1 MPIPFLS
8 LRDQTAS
15 LKSEILA
22 AFEAVIDTQGFANG
36 PAVASFE
43 RKLASYLGVRDV
55 VCVNSGTTAL
65 HAALLAVGVKP
76 GDDVLTVSHTWISTA
91 WAITYCGAN
100 PLFCDIDPATCGM
113 DPAVIERRLT
123 PRTSAILPVHLYGH
137 PVDLDPILEIARRRG
152 VPVVE
157 DAAQSI
163 GAKYQGRHTGTF
175 GLANATSFY
184 PGKNLGAWGEGGALM
199 TDSPEIAARVRRLRD
214 HAQASRHHHVEIG
227 HNWRMDGL
235 QGAVLSVKLGR
246 LDQWNSRRREIAARY
261 RVALCGLPGL
271 RLLPAHAW
279 CEPIWHV
286 FPAFHTRR
294 DALREALER
303 RGVATG
309 VHYPTPVHLQPA
321 YAHLGLGRGALPEAE
336 RAADEEV
343 SLPMFAELS
352 DSEVDEVIGAVASAC
367 HELARRGSS
376 P

>member
-1 MPIPFLS
+1 MAIPFLS
-8 LRDQTAS
+8 LREQTAS

-43 RKLASYLGVRDV
+43 RKLASYLGVREV

-100 PLFCDIDPATCGM
+100 PVFCDIDPGTCGM
-113 DPAVIERRLT
+113 DPAVVERRLT
-123 PRTSAILPVHLYGH
+123 PKTSAILPVHLYGH
-137 PVDLDPILEIARRRG
+137 PVDLDPILEIAQRRG

-163 GAKYQGRHTGTF
+163 GAKYRGRHTGTF

-227 HNWRMDGL
+227 YNWRMDGL
-235 QGAVLSVKLGR
+235 QGAALSVKLDR
-246 LDQWNSRRREIAARY
+246 LDGWNSRRRKLATRY
-261 RVALCGLPGL
+261 QAALCDLPGL

-279 CEPIWHV
+279 CEPIWHLFPV
-286 FPAFHTRR
+286 FHPSR
-294 DALREALER
+294 DALRDALER

-336 RAADEEV
+336 RAAAEEV
-343 SLPMFAELS
+343 SLPMFAELG
-352 DSEVDEVIGAVASAC
+352 DSEVDEVIGAVTSAC
-367 HELARRGSS
+367 HELARPGN
-376 P
+376 